1 MKWTDRWLVKSHSCD
16 KEYTVSRSDDDSAR
30 INFPEQYGNN
40 IWGCSCPAWK
50 FQRKR
55 IRDGICKHI
64 REVQNSILGLTE
76 EEVINSQNFYPD
88 HIKRDAFFT
97 EEDFAL

>member
-1 MKWTDRWLVKSHSCD
+1 MKWIERWMVHSHSCD
-16 KEYTVSRSDDDSAR
+16 KEYTVSCTEGR
-30 INFPEQYGNN
+30 ET
-40 IWGCSCPAWK
+40 WGCSCPAWK
-50 FQRKR
+50 FQRHR

-64 REVQNSILGLTE
+64 REVQNSILGLSE
-76 EEVINSQNFYPD
+76 DEIIESQNFYPD